1 MTFTFNTATIQTAT
15 LTFNVPNGPE
25 IAYLQLWSQLAN
37 QEMVG
42 NVQDPLEWWATNSQG
57 LVMERVFTNDR
68 YTEYKFKYAGV
79 DGLDDLDQVF
89 VKDIEGIYNYRLS
102 QFASDF
108 LWNLN
113 ANLYNLEP
121 RLWSQEGNLIEIP
134 LEIGVMKIK
143 NTEPDSFPNKTTF
156 ISSNE
161 KREGYVFLTN
171 TSI

>member
-79 DGLDDLDQVF
+79 DGLDDQVF

-102 QFASDF
+102 RFASDF